1 MLNVNNYLLN
11 LYLKDHDFKDA
22 RKLFD
27 EIPDRDVRTWT
38 ILIAGFARYGRHG
51 IALDYFTD
59 MRNEGIVAPNA
70 FTLSSVFKCC
80 ACVNNGL
87 QMGKATHG
95 WIMINGIDMDVALQ
109 NSILDLYA
117 KCGVFDYVNRLFKLM
132 DDKDST
138 SWNIM
143 MAAKL
148 SEGDMRK
155 CLEFFRSL
163 PIKSVSSWNT
173 IIDGLMQY
181 GLERNALELLYEMVK
196 IGPAFDKV
204 TFSISLVLASMLK
217 SLELGRQIHGRLLR
231 VGMNEDSFAIT
242 ALIDMYCKCWKM
254 DKASTIFQEFRRIG
268 YKGSHDD
275 LMAQTVSWSTM
286 IAGYVQNGMM
296 KDALDRFSFMVHE
309 KVEVDVYTLT
319 SILTASADVAFL
331 ELGKQIHAR
340 IVKLGQDVDVC
351 LCSSIIDMYAKC
363 GKLNEA
369 WLFFQQTQTRNVVL
383 WSVMIASYAVHG
395 KGEEAIELF
404 ELMQNE
410 GVMPNGVSFVALLT
424 ACNHAGLIK
433 EGCEYFRMMIE
444 VYGIRPEVEHVSCMV
459 DLFGRAGHL
468 KESENFIYKSGIS
481 NLREVWKA
489 FLSSCWLHKNIE
501 LANSISKKLL
511 ELEPHETDSY
521 VLLSNTYSAIDN
533 WAEAAQL
540 RRLMHERKV
549 KKLPGQSW
557 I

>member
-1 MLNVNNYLLN
+1 M
-11 LYLKDHDFKDA
+11 
-22 RKLFD
+22 FD
-27 EIPDRDVRTWT
+27 EIRDRDVRTWT
-38 ILIAGFARYGRHG
+38 ILISGFARCGHYG
-51 IALDYFTD
+51 IALDYFTE

-80 ACVNNGL
+80 AFVNNGL

-95 WIMINGIDMDVALQ
+95 WIMINGIEMDVALQ

-117 KCGVFDYVNRLFKLM
+117 KCGVFDYAKRLFELM
-132 DDKDST
+132 NHKDST

-148 SEGDMRK
+148 SEGEMVK
-155 CLEFFRSL
+155 SLEFFRSL

-173 IIDGLMQY
+173 IIDGLMQH

-196 IGPAFDKV
+196 IGPGFDKV
-204 TFSISLVLASMLK
+204 TFSISLVLASTFK

-231 VGMNEDSFAIT
+231 EGMNEDSFAIT
-242 ALIDMYCKCWKM
+242 SLIDMYCKCWKM
-254 DKASTIFQEFRRIG
+254 DRASTIFQEFRRIG

-296 KDALDRFSFMVHE
+296 KDALECFSFMVHE
-309 KVEVDVYTLT
+309 QVDVDVFTLT
-319 SILTASADVAFL
+319 SIVIASANVAFL
-331 ELGKQIHAR
+331 DLGQQIHAR
-340 IVKLGQDVDVC
+340 IVKLGHGVDVC
-351 LCSSIIDMYAKC
+351 LCSSMIDMYAKC
-363 GKLNEA
+363 GKLDDA
-369 WLFFQQTQTRNVVL
+369 WTFFRHTQTRNVVL
-383 WSVMIASYAVHG
+383 WSVMISSYAMHG

-404 ELMQNE
+404 ELMQKE
-410 GVMPNGVSFVALLT
+410 DVTPNRVSFVGLLT

-433 EGCEYFRMMIE
+433 EGCKYFRMMME
-444 VYGIRPEVEHVSCMV
+444 FYGIQPEVEHFACMV

-468 KESENFIYKSGIS
+468 KESEDFISKNGIS
-481 NLREVWKA
+481 HLREVWKA

-501 LANSISKKLL
+501 QANWISKKLL

-521 VLLSNTYSAIDN
+521 VLLSNTYSANYN

-540 RRLMHERKV
+540 RHLMQEREV
-549 KKLPGQSW
+549 RKLPGQSW